1 MKIVCFL
8 SVPLL
13 AAALAAGCSAP
24 KSDGAAKHDTA
35 QERSESA
42 APQGAATAGS
52 AAPAGKPVSPPPMIA
67 AMPAVAKV
75 TNVESGGSPD
85 EGKPAPNFTWS
96 GADGRPVSLKDYRGK
111 VVLLNFWGTWCPPCR
126 AELPD
131 IVKIREELAP
141 KGSFEV
147 IGLNV
152 GEEAPGDGTSVEAVV
167 GRFAQQK
174 GIHYPLAL
182 ASNDL
187 LQAYGGIESV
197 PTTFVLNKNGEV
209 VARMIGMKRE
219 EDFRRAIQKGM

>member
-1 MKIVCFL
+1 MKISYIM
-8 SVPLL
+8 SVPML
-13 AAALAAGCSAP
+13 AAALVAGCSAP
-24 KSDGAAKHDTA
+24 KSDGAAKYDTA
-35 QERSESA
+35 QERSESTAPA
-42 APQGAATAGS
+42 ATQAPATAGKAS
-52 AAPAGKPVSPPPMIA
+52 APPPMLA

-75 TNVESGGSPD
+75 TDVESGGDPS
-85 EGKPAPNFTWS
+85 EGKMAPNFTWS
-96 GADGRPVSLKDYRGK
+96 GSDGKAVSLKDYRGK
-111 VVLLNFWGTWCPPCR
+111 VVLINFWGTWCPPCR

-141 KGSFEV
+141 KGAFEV

-152 GEEAPGDGTSVEAVV
+152 GEEAAGDGTSVEAVV

-182 ASNDL
+182 ANNDL
-187 LQAYGGIESV
+187 LKAYGGIESV

-209 VARMIGMKRE
+209 IARMVGMKRE